1 MEMDHSTQT
10 EKIQKSKILLVEDD
24 PNFGKVL
31 KNYLELND
39 YVVELARDGI
49 LGLAAFRREKY
60 DLCILDVM
68 MPNLDGFSLAEEI
81 RNVDLDIPLFFLTA
95 KNMKE
100 DILNGYRLGADDY
113 ILKPFDSEILL
124 HKIKAI
130 LKRNAETAEK
140 QNEVFEFTIGKFHF
154 NSKLRELIH
163 GSEKQVLS
171 PKENDLL
178 KMLCEHVN
186 DLLPREQA
194 LKKIWGSDTYFN
206 GRSMDVYIAKL
217 RKFLKD
223 DEQVEIVNIHGNGF
237 RLVVSEPA

>member
-154 NSKLRELIH
+154 NSKLRRI
-163 GSEKQVLS
+163 
-171 PKENDLL
+171 
-178 KMLCEHVN
+178 
-186 DLLPREQA
+186 
-194 LKKIWGSDTYFN
+194 
-206 GRSMDVYIAKL
+206 
-217 RKFLKD
+217 
-223 DEQVEIVNIHGNGF
+223 VERGAGVAN
-237 RLVVSEPA
+237 S

>member
-1 MEMDHSTQT
+1 MEA
-10 EKIQKSKILLVEDD
+10 IKSKILLVEDD
-24 PNFGKVL
+24 TNFGKVL

-49 LGLAAFRREKY
+49 LGLAAFRREKF

-81 RNVDLDIPLFFLTA
+81 RNIDPDIPLFFLTA

-130 LKRNAETAEK
+130 LKRNVELNEK
-140 QNEVFEFTIGKFHF
+140 QNENF
-154 NSKLRELIH
+154 
-163 GSEKQVLS
+163 
-171 PKENDLL
+171 
-178 KMLCEHVN
+178 
-186 DLLPREQA
+186 
-194 LKKIWGSDTYFN
+194 
-206 GRSMDVYIAKL
+206 
-217 RKFLKD
+217 
-223 DEQVEIVNIHGNGF
+223 
-237 RLVVSEPA
+237 